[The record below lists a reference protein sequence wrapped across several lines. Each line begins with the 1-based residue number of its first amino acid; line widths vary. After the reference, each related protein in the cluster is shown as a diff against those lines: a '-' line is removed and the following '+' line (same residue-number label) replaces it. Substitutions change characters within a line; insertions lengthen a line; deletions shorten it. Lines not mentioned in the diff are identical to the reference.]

1 MNLTKITLKMKINFI
16 NLLIVFL
23 LFSVKTFSQY
33 EKITVFQSGTEG
45 HKIYR
50 IPAIIKAPNGDLLAF
65 AEGRVNGGSD
75 FGDINIVMKRSADNG
90 KTWSNL
96 ETIID
101 YANLQAGNQAPVV
114 DFTDPKFPNGRIFL
128 FYNTGNN
135 HENEVRKGNGI
146 REVWFVTST
155 DNGKTWSEATNIT
168 TQVHRPKQPAV
179 NSEYNFQEDW
189 RSYANTPGH
198 ALQISK
204 GKFSGRIYVPANHSE
219 GDPKKDFSDY
229 FAHGFYTDDHG
240 KTFHL
245 SDKVSIEGSNE
256 STAAEIS
263 KNRILLNAR
272 NQKGDK
278 RFRINAIS
286 DNSGRNWV
294 NISFDENLPDPVC
307 EGSILNI
314 GEVKGKQILAFS
326 NAADKEKRD
335 NLTIRISFDEGK
347 TWKISHTIEK
357 NPNDEKMD
365 FAAYSDLV
373 KIDDSTVGILYERNN
388 YSEIIFTTYRWK

>member
-1 MNLTKITLKMKINFI
+1 MLNRIHIPLLTFLFVVNKI
-16 NLLIVFL
+16 
-23 LFSVKTFSQY
+23 SFSQ
-33 EKITVFQSGTEG
+33 EQKTIVFQSGTEG

-65 AEGRVNGGSD
+65 AEGRVNGGGD
-75 FGDINIVMKRSADNG
+75 FGDINIVMKRSVDNG

-96 ETIID
+96 KTIVD

-114 DFTDPKFPNGRIFL
+114 DYSDPKFPKGRIFL

-135 HENEVRKGNGI
+135 HENEVRKGNGL

-168 TQVHRPKQPAV
+168 TQVHRPKQP
-179 NSEYNFQEDW
+179 SIKPEYNFKEDW

-198 ALQISK
+198 ALQISE
-204 GKFSGRIYVPANHSE
+204 GKYKGRIYVPANHSE
-219 GDPKKDFSDY
+219 GEPKKDFLDY
-229 FAHGFYTDDHG
+229 FAHGYYSDDHG

-245 SDKVSIEGSNE
+245 SEKVSLEGSNE
-256 STAAEIS
+256 ATAAELS
-263 KNRILLNAR
+263 DDGLVLNAR

-286 DNSGRNWV
+286 KNGGRNWESI
-294 NISFDENLPDPVC
+294 NFDENLPDPVC

-314 GEVKGKQILAFS
+314 GKQKNKHILAFS
-326 NAADKEKRD
+326 NAADQQKRD

-347 TWKISHTIEK
+347 TWKLNKLIEK
-357 NPNDEKMD
+357 KTNEDKND
-365 FAAYSDLV
+365 FSAYSDLV

-388 YSEIIFTTYRWK
+388 YSEIIFTTFQWK

>member
-50 IPAIIKAPNGDLLAF
+50 IPAIINAPNGDLLAF

-90 KTWSNL
+90 KTWSKL
-96 ETIID
+96 LSIVD

-146 REVWFVTST
+146 REVWYITST

-168 TQVHRPKQPAV
+168 SQVHRPKQPTI
-179 NSEYNFQEDW
+179 NSEFNFHEDW

-219 GDPKKDFSDY
+219 GEPKKDFSDY

-256 STAAEIS
+256 STAAELS

-286 DNSGRNWV
+286 DNGGENWA

-314 GEVKGKQILAFS
+314 GAIKGKQILAFS
-326 NAADKEKRD
+326 NAADTQKRD

-357 NPNDEKMD
+357 NPNDEKKD

-373 KIDDSTVGILYERNN
+373 KIDDSTVGILYERDN
-388 YSEIIFTTYRWK
+388 YSEIIFTTFRWK